1 VESLAAAAAAD
12 SSPDDE
18 RFMRLAL
25 DEARQGDYAFGA
37 VIVRDGQILARGHN
51 LGKTNG
57 DPTEHG
63 EMVAIRRC
71 LLEHGSAALLGST
84 LYTTGEPCAMVWV
97 LSFAAALPGL
107 YLLHRCSNWRPR

>member
-1 VESLAAAAAAD
+1 MSSIDDYCGSDAAAHLHSRRSIIIAAASAPLLAVEPLAAAAD
-12 SSPDDE
+12 TSPDDE

-37 VIVRDGQILARGHN
+37 VIVRDGQILAGGHN

-57 DPTEHG
+57 DPTAHG

-71 LLEHGSAALLGST
+71 LLEHGSAALRGST
-84 LYTTGEPCAMVWV
+84 L
-97 LSFAAALPGL
+97 
-107 YLLHRCSNWRPR
+107 